1 MKKQHNAILHIGI
14 VGGGPRGLVVLE
26 RLTHYATK
34 YDIPLVISIID
45 PQQPGAGVHSPSLP
59 EYKML
64 NTVAGQITLFPD
76 ETMLSASEESRPVC
90 TFIEWCRQ
98 HKSLPDFWYTHENRR
113 LCSWDFL
120 PRSWLG
126 EYLQWAYDHIVSQA
140 GPEVTVR
147 HIPAAAV
154 DIDRITDQKFMISLS
169 NEEILHV
176 DAVYLTTGHGQ
187 GAEEGEGPEYI
198 AAGASVL
205 LQGMGLTAIDTIA
218 DWTTGRGG
226 HFRPRS
232 GGIPEYI
239 PSGKEPEI
247 FLTSRSGLPFRCRPE
262 SLTLGGNIT
271 RDAVIFRTD
280 RVQRLKDK
288 LPTGIDFEHQVLPLI
303 RAEMQAAY
311 YSIHLMKD
319 VGADKA
325 VRFREALRKAES
337 WTEINGIMQ
346 NAVSRYG
353 EFNEEYLLAA
363 SLPREV
369 HPNSYA
375 TWLVN
380 EMAEDLN
387 ESITGVTHSPV
398 KAANEVWRNCRH
410 QLRIMMDDSGLS
422 DASRTFFYTRYA
434 PVINRL
440 VAGPQKERHQEL
452 LALIRAGVV
461 KPLHPDVVINR
472 RYDHAI
478 QALIQ
483 SEKPGLDMPPLVK
496 KMVRKGLLTIKT
508 SGRTYVDVRADGRP
522 SALKPKAHMWV
533 FGPLCEGATYY
544 NHYVPSPGSFSRS
557 SNDADRS
564 TRELLILGGP
574 YPNTKITVPAD
585 RSNVSLSDKS
595 GSSEI
600 QL

>member
-1 MKKQHNAILHIGI
+1 
-14 VGGGPRGLVVLE
+14 
-26 RLTHYATK
+26 
-34 YDIPLVISIID
+34 
-45 PQQPGAGVHSPSLP
+45 
-59 EYKML
+59 ML
-64 NTVAGQITLFPD
+64 A
-76 ETMLSASEESRPVC
+76 ASEESRPVC

-98 HKSLPDFWYTHENRR
+98 HKSLPDFWYTHKNRR

-140 GPEVTVR
+140 GPEATVR

-154 DIDRITDQKFMISLS
+154 DIDQVTDQKFMISLS

-187 GAEEGEGPEYI
+187 GAGETSEYI
-198 AAGASVL
+198 AAGASML
-205 LQGMGLTAIDTIA
+205 LQGMGLTAIDTIT

-226 HFRPRS
+226 RFSPRS
-232 GGIPEYI
+232 AGIPEYI

-271 RDAVIFRTD
+271 HDAVIFRTD

-288 LPTGIDFEHQVLPLI
+288 LPTGIDFEHQMLPLI

-319 VGADKA
+319 VGADKS

-353 EFNEEYLLAA
+353 EFNEGYLLAA
-363 SLPREV
+363 SLPQEV
-369 HPNSYA
+369 APDSYVA
-375 TWLVN
+375 WLIN
-380 EMAEDLN
+380 EMIEDLN

-410 QLRIMMDDSGLS
+410 QLRILMDDSGLS
-422 DASRTFFYTRYA
+422 YSSRAFFYTRYA

-452 LALIRAGVV
+452 LALIHAGVV
-461 KPLHPDVVINR
+461 KPLHPDVAIHR
-472 RYDHAI
+472 RYDHVI
-478 QALIQ
+478 QALIR
-483 SEKPGLDMPPLVK
+483 SEKPGLDMPALVK
-496 KMVRKGLLTIKT
+496 KMARKGLLTIKT
-508 SGRTYVDVRADGRP
+508 SGRSYVDVRPDGRP
-522 SALKPKAHMWV
+522 SALNPGAN
-533 FGPLCEGATYY
+533 GPLCEGATYY
-544 NHYVPSPGSFSRS
+544 NHYVPSPGSLSRS
-557 SNDADRS
+557 SNDADCS
-564 TRELLILGGP
+564 IRELLFPGEP
-574 YPNTKITVPAD
+574 FSDTKISVPTD
-585 RSNVSLSDKS
+585 HGSVYLSDKN

>member
-1 MKKQHNAILHIGI
+1 MKKQHNSILHIGI

-26 RLTHYATK
+26 RLTHYATR
-34 YDIPLVISIID
+34 YAIPLVISVID

-76 ETMLSASEESRPVC
+76 ENMLAACEESRTVY
-90 TFIEWCRQ
+90 TFIEWCRK
-98 HKSLPDFWYTHENRR
+98 HKSLPDFWYSHENSR

-126 EYLQWAYDHIVSQA
+126 EYLQWAYDYIVSQA
-140 GPEVTVR
+140 GPAVTVR

-154 DIDRITDQKFMISLS
+154 DIDRVTDQKFMIFLS
-169 NEEILHV
+169 NEEIFYV
-176 DAVYLTTGHGQ
+176 DAVYLTTGHGH
-187 GAEEGEGPEYI
+187 GSDEASEYI
-198 AAGASVL
+198 APGASVL

-226 HFRPRS
+226 RFRLSS

-239 PSGKEPEI
+239 PSGKEPEV

-280 RVQRLKDK
+280 RVQRLKDE
-288 LPTGIDFEHQVLPLI
+288 LPIGIDFEHQVLPLI
-303 RAEMQAAY
+303 RAEMKAAY

-325 VRFREALRKAES
+325 LRFREALRKADS

-346 NAVSRYG
+346 DAVSRYG
-353 EFNEEYLLAA
+353 EFNEGDLLAA
-363 SLPREV
+363 SLPQDI
-369 HPNSYA
+369 PPDSYV

-398 KAANEVWRNCRH
+398 KAASEVWRNCRH
-410 QLRIMMDDSGLS
+410 QLRILMDDSGLS
-422 DASRTFFYTRYA
+422 DTSRTLFYMRYA

-452 LALIRAGVV
+452 LALIHAGVV
-461 KPLHPDVVINR
+461 KPLHPDVAKYH

-478 QALIQ
+478 QALIR

-496 KMVRKGLLTIKT
+496 KMVSKGLLTIKT
-508 SGRTYVDVRADGRP
+508 SGRSYVDVRADGRP
-522 SALKPKAHMWV
+522 SALKSGAHMWV

-557 SNDADRS
+557 SNDADCS
-564 TRELLILGGP
+564 IRELLFQGRPFPAI
-574 YPNTKITVPAD
+574 KIPVPVD
-585 RSNVSLSDKS
+585 HSNVSLSDKS

-600 QL
+600 QV

>member
-1 MKKQHNAILHIGI
+1 MKKQHNSILHIGI

-34 YDIPLVISIID
+34 YDIPLVISVID

-76 ETMLSASEESRPVC
+76 ENMLAASEESRPVY

-98 HKSLPDFWYTHENRR
+98 HKSLPDFWYTHENWR

-140 GPEVTVR
+140 SPEVTVR
-147 HIPAAAV
+147 HVPAAAV
-154 DIDRITDQKFMISLS
+154 DIDRVTDQKFMIFLS
-169 NEEILHV
+169 NEEILQV
-176 DAVYLTTGHGQ
+176 DAVYLTTGHGH
-187 GAEEGEGPEYI
+187 GPGEASEYI

-226 HFRPRS
+226 RFRPSSR
-232 GGIPEYI
+232 GIPEYI

-262 SLTLGGNIT
+262 SLTVRGNIT

-288 LPTGIDFEHQVLPLI
+288 LPVGIDFEHQVLPLI

-311 YSIHLMKD
+311 YSIHLMRD

-325 VRFREALRKAES
+325 LRFREALRKAES

-346 NAVSRYG
+346 NVVSRYG
-353 EFNEEYLLAA
+353 EFNEGYLLAA
-363 SLPREV
+363 SLPQEIPPDNYV
-369 HPNSYA
+369 

-410 QLRIMMDDSGLS
+410 QLRILMDDSGLS
-422 DASRTFFYTRYA
+422 DTSRTLFYTRYA

-452 LALIRAGVV
+452 LALIHAGVV
-461 KPLHPDVVINR
+461 KPLHPDVAIHH
-472 RYDHAI
+472 RYDHVI
-478 QALIQ
+478 QALIR
-483 SEKPGLDMPPLVK
+483 SEKPGLDMPTLVK
-496 KMVRKGLLTIKT
+496 KMASKGLLTIKA
-508 SGRTYVDVRADGRP
+508 SGRSYVDVRADGRP
-522 SALKPKAHMWV
+522 SALKPGAHMWV

-557 SNDADRS
+557 SNDADCS
-564 TRELLILGGP
+564 IRELLFQGGP
-574 YPNTKITVPAD
+574 FPAIKIPVPVD
-585 RSNVSLSDKS
+585 HSNVSLSDKS

-600 QL
+600 QV